1 MNNDSKYSV
10 HIYWFSE
17 TQEFIAVSAEFP
29 ELNGFGKTKTWALAE
44 LESKIAHE
52 LSHGSKC
59 CVPDVIDFDDH
70 VNSLN
75 LAQKLLKKF

>member
-1 MNNDSKYSV
+1 MSNDSKYSI

-29 ELNGFGKTKTWALAE
+29 ELNGFGKTKTLALAE

-52 LSHGSKC
+52 LSHGGKC
-59 CVPDVIDFDDH
+59 CIPDVIDFDDH
-70 VNSLN
+70 INSLN
-75 LAQKLLKKF
+75 LVQKLLKKF